1 MEIGVKG
8 NNVTL
13 SFDIS
18 RDVPSVISDEGIKW
32 YLNMDNGSTVLITQG
47 LRHDFDINKTSL
59 TITNLNLND
68 QGTYSLNASNIIGSD
83 SDIIFLDVQSKLYLL
98 QYLP

>member
-18 RDVPSVISDEGIKW
+18 RDVPSVISDEGIEW
-32 YLNMDNGSTVLITQG
+32 YLNMDNGNTVLITQG